1 MTPRPVTLPPAPA
14 LASVSEAIGQL
25 PPIDLA
31 GINAKAALQRR
42 IDTKFIIQPETLLR
56 LLDHFDQQLEVLTI
70 ADKRAFTYDSV
81 YFDTAHLR
89 TFREHLQGRRR
100 RFKVRTRS
108 YVDSNFTVLEV
119 KTKGLRGRT
128 EKLRINH
135 EADAATLNDTALG
148 FITETLENYEIDHAR
163 EVANSLQPQLRT
175 GYRRVTLVGKYRPFR
190 LTLDATLA
198 LADEDQATHTLADR
212 VLVEAKT
219 ADDRDPVISALH
231 HLGVREVKMS
241 KYCAGISLLK
251 PQIPHAPWNPVIN
264 RHLRPRGAWRDER
277 VAA

>member
-1 MTPRPVTLPPAPA
+1 MTPQTVTLPPAPA
-14 LASVSEAIGQL
+14 LQPLAEAIATL

-31 GINAKAALQRR
+31 GINAKAALQKR
-42 IDTKFIIQPETLLR
+42 IDTKFIIQPETMMR
-56 LLDHFDQQLEVLTI
+56 LLDHFDGQLEVLTI
-70 ADKRAFTYDSV
+70 DQRRAFTYDSV
-81 YFDTAHLR
+81 YFDTPRLR
-89 TFREHLQGRRR
+89 TFRAHLQGRRR

-135 EADAATLNDTALG
+135 DADAATLDDTALD
-148 FITETLENYEIDHAR
+148 FITETLSNYEVDHAGELAENLR
-163 EVANSLQPQLRT
+163 PQLRT

-198 LADEDQATHTLADR
+198 LADNHHATHTLADR

-231 HLGVREVKMS
+231 HMGVREVKMS

-251 PQIPHAPWNPVIN
+251 PDIPHAPWNPVIN
-264 RHLRPRGAWRDER
+264 RHLHPKVDRFAQRLAG
-277 VAA
+277 